1 MTVCLTGWG
10 KQTMEQQ
17 DDRTAESPSATDNP
31 LWTFS
36 VALYDRPGVREA
48 CLALQDRAGIDVN
61 LILFC
66 CWAAQEGKGRLT
78 RAEIQSAMAVV
89 AVWRV
94 QVLQPLRRVRR
105 RLRKGGASDEGRL
118 REDLLKAELAAER
131 IEQRRLHAGL
141 AQEPAASGRSA
152 DRRQADARYN
162 CGVYFDETGVALGDQ
177 LAPAL
182 DTVIEAA
189 TRD

>member
-1 MTVCLTGWG
+1 
-10 KQTMEQQ
+10 MEQREDGAAQ
-17 DDRTAESPSATDNP
+17 DSGAAQGPNSADTP
-31 LWTFS
+31 FWTFS
-36 VALYDRPGVREA
+36 VALYDRPGVKEA
-48 CLALQDRAGIDVN
+48 CLALQDRARIDVN
-61 LILFC
+61 LLLFC

-94 QVLQPLRRVRR
+94 QVLQPLRRVRG
-105 RLRKGGASDEGRL
+105 RLRKGGAPDESRL

-131 IEQRRLHAGL
+131 IEQRRLYAGL
-141 AQEPAASGRSA
+141 AQEPAARGRPA
-152 DRRQADARYN
+152 DRRRADARYN
-162 CGVYFDETGVALGDQ
+162 CDIYFDEIGVALGDA

-182 DTVIEAA
+182 DTVVEAA